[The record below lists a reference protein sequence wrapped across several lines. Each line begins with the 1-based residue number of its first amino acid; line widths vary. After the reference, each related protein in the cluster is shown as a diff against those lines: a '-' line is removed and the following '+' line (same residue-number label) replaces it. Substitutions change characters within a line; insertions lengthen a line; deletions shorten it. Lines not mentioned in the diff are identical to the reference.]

1 MITLILGDSKFPN
14 LIIKSLKRK
23 KKDFFIIDLS
33 KKNIFRKEKNSFRFS
48 IGKFGSMINLIKNK
62 KSKKVL
68 FAGKIHKPNFS
79 KLRLDLKG
87 ILYMP
92 SIIKAS
98 KLGDA
103 AIIKSIINVLEKEK
117 IKVVRSNLFNT
128 ELTLKKGNY
137 TRLKPI
143 KDDKKSIQVG
153 VNFFNKVNKLDHI
166 QAIVIKKNKIIAKED
181 KGGTKKMLSK
191 MKKNSGAILI
201 KFPKKKQDLRV
212 DLPTVG
218 LQTFKDCKKYG
229 LKGIVLKSKRNIFL
243 DKKQCIKFANKNRI
257 FISII

>member
-14 LIIKSLKRK
+14 LIIKSLKTK
-23 KKDFFIIDLS
+23 KKDFLIIDLS
-33 KKNIFRKEKNSFRFS
+33 KKNIFKKEKNSFRFS

-92 SIIKAS
+92 SVIRAS

-103 AIIKSIINVLEKEK
+103 AIIKSIINILEKEK

-137 TRLKPI
+137 THLKPI
-143 KDDKKSIQVG
+143 KAIQNHITF
-153 VNFFNKVNKLDHI
+153 NFVECSFR
-166 QAIVIKKNKIIAKED
+166 
-181 KGGTKKMLSK
+181 SP
-191 MKKNSGAILI
+191 SGRAE
-201 KFPKKKQDLRV
+201 
-212 DLPTVG
+212 
-218 LQTFKDCKKYG
+218 
-229 LKGIVLKSKRNIFL
+229 
-243 DKKQCIKFANKNRI
+243 
-257 FISII
+257 ISIFSRSRGYFRSAIKPRCAYFSGF